1 MSLINEVCYKY
12 DKDKVENLF
21 NEYYNG
27 NKTLENDLILY
38 NYTLIKKI
46 ISSVNPYNI
55 YDYEELESEGLIALI
70 YAIRNYNHTLGYTF
84 STYATKCIK
93 NNIIKYIQK
102 NKSKINTIS
111 IDSIVKGTED
121 LKVEDI
127 IVTEEDCFSNYLQN
141 DYINSLFINIPIK
154 YRTIAYKYFIQN
166 ISIYDLQNMYNY
178 NSNQITNI
186 LKKCKNILIKAI
198 EESKLTDREIIINRY
213 NSLEEK
219 TKKCLLL
226 YLQGYNYKEIGNK
239 MNMTHASYLV
249 KKGINYINYPLEQI
263 KDTIINY
270 SIPPKE
276 DINKD
281 LLILNS
287 ILNLNDKVRNCLIL
301 ILKGYTKTEI
311 IEIMQVSY
319 GYISASIHKAIET
332 IGFTKSEIK
341 DCLLK
346 YYILDNY
353 SLEQS
358 TTLDIAKIIFKNTNN
373 YSKEYIKDLIDKF
386 YNLPKEE
393 QECIIDYINK
403 ASNDEMVSKY
413 NLTFGQVKRD
423 MQRKMDKLG
432 ATKEEIRYCLAK
444 HI

>member
-21 NEYYNG
+21 KEYYNG

-38 NYTLIKKI
+38 NYTLIKRI
-46 ISSVNPYNI
+46 ISSVNLYN
-55 YDYEELESEGLIALI
+55 YFDYEELEGEALIALI
-70 YAIRNYNHTLGYTF
+70 YAIRNYDSSLGYSF
-84 STYATKCIK
+84 STYATTCIK
-93 NNIIKYIQK
+93 NKVFNYIQK

-111 IDSIVKGTED
+111 LDSVIKGTED
-121 LKVEDI
+121 IKIEEM

-154 YRTIAYKYFIQN
+154 YKSIAHKYFIQN
-166 ISIYDLQNMYNY
+166 ISIYDLQNIYNY
-178 NSNQITNI
+178 NSNQLTNI
-186 LKKCKNILIKAI
+186 LKKCKNTLIKAI
-198 EESKLTDREIIINRY
+198 EESKLTDKEIIINRY
-213 NSLEEK
+213 NELEEK
-219 TKKCLLL
+219 TKKSLLL
-226 YLQGYNYKEIGNK
+226 YLQGNNYKEIGNK

-249 KKGINYINYPLEQI
+249 KKGINHINYPLEQI
-263 KDTIINY
+263 KDTILNY
-270 SIPPKE
+270 NITPKE

-281 LLILNS
+281 LLILNN

-301 ILKGYTKTEI
+301 SLKGYTRNEI
-311 IEIMQVSY
+311 IELMQVSY
-319 GYISASIHKAIET
+319 GYISASLCKAIKT
-332 IGFTKSEIK
+332 IGFTTSEIK

-346 YYILDNY
+346 YNILDNY
-353 SLEQS
+353 TLEPS
-358 TTLDIAKIIFKNTNN
+358 TTLDIAKVIFKNTNN
-373 YSKEYIKDLIDKF
+373 YSKEYIKDIIDKF
-386 YNLPKEE
+386 NNLPKEE

-403 ASNDEMVSKY
+403 ATNDEMINKY